1 MVVISQLKPIRLL
14 LSPSLCVNINMALAV
29 AKPRKNHTKR
39 SVEEEAPLYGDVLES
54 VLSKLHLIHLLPA
67 CHVSKSWHRA
77 VSSTLRFSS
86 NRVKPWLVVHTQTT
100 RFPYVVSSRAYDPAS
115 NVWLDVEHPPVKSV
129 STLRSSHS
137 TLLYMLSPSKF
148 AFSLDALHLEW
159 SSTNTPP
166 LVWRTDPIVA
176 AVGHLIVVA
185 GGGCDYED
193 DPLAVEMYDVRN
205 GKWDRCESMP
215 AIFKDSSASTWLSVA
230 ADERRMY
237 VTEKCSAVTYSFD
250 PESKKWFGPYDLC
263 QDMAVF
269 SSVIG
274 FLNGC
279 LVLAGVVGE
288 AEAVKGIK
296 LWDVKMSDDESLELG
311 KMIGDM
317 PETMV
322 AKLKGESGC
331 EPLISMSCIGGQ
343 VCFQN
348 ASDPSELILCELENG
363 GCRWSSVRNDVV
375 NDRTRLQKMVVTWAN
390 VGLPELQ
397 KAVQVGAL
405 KLN

>member
-1 MVVISQLKPIRLL
+1 
-14 LSPSLCVNINMALAV
+14 MAVTANP
-29 AKPRKNHTKR
+29 KQNQTKAA
-39 SVEEEAPLYGDVLES
+39 VEEEAPLYGDVLES
-54 VLSKLHLIHLLPA
+54 VLSKLHLIHLLSA
-67 CHVSKSWHRA
+67 CHVSKSWNRA
-77 VSSTLRFSS
+77 VSSTLRFS
-86 NRVKPWLVVHTQTT
+86 NRVKPWLVVHSQTT
-100 RFPYVVSSRAYDPAS
+100 RFPYVVSARAYDPAS
-115 NVWLDVEHPPVKSV
+115 HVWVDVDRSLHHPPVKSI

-159 SSTNTPP
+159 SHANTPP

-176 AVGHLIVVA
+176 VVGHRVVVA
-185 GGGCDYED
+185 GGACDYED
-193 DPLAVEMYDVRN
+193 DPLAVEMYDVKV
-205 GKWDRCESMP
+205 GTWDTCESMP

-263 QDMAVF
+263 PNPTVF

-274 FLNGC
+274 FVNGR

-288 AEAVKGIK
+288 AEDVKGVK
-296 LWDVKMSDDESLELG
+296 LWEVEVSDDESLEL
-311 KMIGDM
+311 KEMIGDM

-322 AKLKGESGC
+322 EKLKGESDC
-331 EPLISMSCIGGQ
+331 KPSFSMSYMGGL
-343 VCFQN
+343 VCFHN
-348 ASDPSELILCELENG
+348 GSDPSDLILCELENG
-363 GCRWSSVRNDVV
+363 GCRWTSIRNDAV
-375 NDRTRLQKMVVTWAN
+375 NDGTRMQRMVVTYAN
-390 VGLPELQ
+390 LGLPELQ

-405 KLN
+405 KIL